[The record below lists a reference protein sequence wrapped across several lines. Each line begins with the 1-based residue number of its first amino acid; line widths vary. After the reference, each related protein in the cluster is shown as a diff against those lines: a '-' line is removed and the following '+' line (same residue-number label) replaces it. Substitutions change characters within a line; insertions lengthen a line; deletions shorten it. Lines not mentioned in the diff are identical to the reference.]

1 MAFLSNL
8 FGKDNNHE
16 FLNAC
21 RLGQI
26 ENVERF
32 LKSNQID
39 INSQDEYGKTALI
52 CATDL
57 GYKDILELLIKGGA
71 NPNIQ
76 EENGNTAL
84 ICAVEIG
91 RVDIVE
97 LLIKS
102 GADLNIQ
109 DKNGETA
116 LRITVKIGNK
126 HIVELL
132 I

>member
-8 FGKDNNHE
+8 FGKDNTHE

-52 CATDL
+52 CATDM
-57 GYKDILELLIKGGA
+57 GYKDILQSCLLK
-71 NPNIQ
+71 
-76 EENGNTAL
+76 
-84 ICAVEIG
+84 AVPISIFKKKM
-91 RVDIVE
+91 VT
-97 LLIKS
+97 LL
-102 GADLNIQ
+102 
-109 DKNGETA
+109 
-116 LRITVKIGNK
+116 
-126 HIVELL
+126 
-132 I
+132 